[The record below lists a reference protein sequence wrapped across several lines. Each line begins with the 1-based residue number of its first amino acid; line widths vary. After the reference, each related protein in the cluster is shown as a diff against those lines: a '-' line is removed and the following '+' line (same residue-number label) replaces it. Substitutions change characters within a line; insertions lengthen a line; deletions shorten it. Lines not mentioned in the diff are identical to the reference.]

1 MLSAQV
7 CIYLLFI
14 LMKKALLLL
23 LAAVTAISC
32 RGGRDTAITSRM
44 DSSRLNIGTYI
55 LQPYA
60 RSEAHIKDLA
70 DCGIDFVICI
80 DNDRAALDLFSKY
93 GVGAIVTGV
102 VPGWW
107 GGDGNNAGTLRTSHP
122 LEEYEA
128 AAAAFED
135 HPAIWG
141 IDIGDEPS
149 ALDFPYYGE
158 VYKKVDELFPNQFPF
173 LNLYPNYASV
183 AQNTDEQTVNQ
194 LGTATYQEHIDR
206 YCECV
211 PAYYLSYDFYYKV
224 AGVEKD
230 YDNLRVVAD
239 ACRRNGLEM
248 WVTVQVNSFDP
259 EIWICEN
266 ELRFQAYSA
275 LAFGAVNLTWACYTA
290 GWWNNLV
297 LDAEGNRTQQYDKLK
312 RVNAEIHSL
321 ADHYM
326 KYKTEETAFVGFA
339 GTSVPEECGI
349 ETIEA
354 LDWGRLSD
362 LTAGCPLVVG
372 KMVRRGGGRGRALF
386 VCVADDPYDENPRQH
401 TLRFRAK
408 GRKVKAYGG
417 DGPIEVTGTG
427 PGSYEIPVTSNQG
440 LLIEY

>member
-1 MLSAQV
+1 MKNILPLLSV
-7 CIYLLFI
+7 ILLSVTVSCREGGDT
-14 LMKKALLLL
+14 
-23 LAAVTAISC
+23 AAV
-32 RGGRDTAITSRM
+32 TSRM
-44 DSSRLNIGTYI
+44 DASRLNIGTYI

-60 RSEAHIKDLA
+60 RSEAHIRDLA
-70 DCGIDFVICI
+70 DCGIDFVVCM

-93 GVGAIVTGV
+93 GIGAIVTGV

-107 GGDGNNAGTLRTSHP
+107 GGDGNNAGTLRERHP
-122 LEEYEA
+122 LAEYEA

-158 VYKKVDELFPNQFPF
+158 VYRRVDELFPNQFPF

-183 AQNTDEQTVNQ
+183 AQNTEDQTESQ

-211 PAYYLSYDFYYKV
+211 PAHYLSYDFYYKV

-230 YDNLRVVAD
+230 YDNLRVVSD
-239 ACRRNGLEM
+239 ACRKNGLEM

-259 EIWICEN
+259 AVWISEN

-290 GWWNNLV
+290 GWWNNQV
-297 LDAEGNRTQQYDKLK
+297 LDGEGNKTEQFDKLK
-312 RVNAEIHSL
+312 RVNAEIHTL
-321 ADHYM
+321 AERYM
-326 KYKTEETAFVGFA
+326 QYETEETAFVGFCD
-339 GTSVPEECGI
+339 TNVPEECGLESI
-349 ETIEA
+349 DS
-354 LDWGRLSD
+354 LDYGRLSG

-372 KMVRRGGGRGRALF
+372 KMARRGGGRGRALF
-386 VCVADDPYDENPRQH
+386 VCVADDPYNENPQAR
-401 TLRFRAK
+401 TLSFKAK
-408 GRKVKAYGG
+408 GRKVKAMGG
-417 DGPIEVTGTG
+417 DGPIEVIRTGEGTF
-427 PGSYEIPVTSNQG
+427 EIPVVSNQG
-440 LLIEY
+440 VLIEF

>member
-1 MLSAQV
+1 MKKISL
-7 CIYLLFI
+7 LLFV
-14 LMKKALLLL
+14 LLS
-23 LAAVTAISC
+23 LAAC
-32 RGGRDTAITSRM
+32 REDGAGASGASRM
-44 DSSRLNIGTYI
+44 DASRLNIGTYI

-80 DNDRAALDLFSKY
+80 DNDRTALDLFNKY
-93 GVGAIVTGV
+93 GIGAIVTGV

-107 GGDGNNAGTLRTSHP
+107 GGDGHNAGGLQKAHP
-122 LEEYEA
+122 LAEYEA

-183 AQNTDEQTVNQ
+183 AQNTENQTVSQ

-211 PAYYLSYDFYYKV
+211 AAHYLSYDFYYKV

-230 YDNLRVVAD
+230 YDNLRVVSD
-239 ACRRNGLEM
+239 ACRKNGLEM

-259 EIWICEN
+259 AVWISEN

-290 GWWNNLV
+290 GWWNNQV
-297 LDAEGNRTQQYDKLK
+297 LDAEGNKTEQYDKLK
-312 RVNAEIHSL
+312 RVNAEIHTL

-326 KYKTEETAFVGFA
+326 EYKTEETVFVGFA
-339 GTSVPEECGI
+339 DTNAPGECGL
-349 ETIEA
+349 ETIET
-354 LDWGRLSD
+354 LDYGRLSD
-362 LTAGCPLVVG
+362 LTAGCPLLVG
-372 KMVRRGGGRGRALF
+372 KMVRRGSGRGRALF
-386 VCVADDPYDENPRQH
+386 VCVADDPYNESPAHH
-401 TLRFRAK
+401 TLSFRAK
-408 GRKVKAYGG
+408 GRKVKAFGG
-417 DGPIEVTGTG
+417 NGPIEVTRTDDGL
-427 PGSYEIPVTSNQG
+427 YEIPVVSNQG
-440 LLIEY
+440 VLLEY

>member
-1 MLSAQV
+1 MKNILP
-7 CIYLLFI
+7 LLFAI
-14 LMKKALLLL
+14 LLPVTVSCREGGDT
-23 LAAVTAISC
+23 AAV
-32 RGGRDTAITSRM
+32 TSRM
-44 DSSRLNIGTYI
+44 DASRLNIGTYI

-60 RSEAHIKDLA
+60 RSEAHIRDLA
-70 DCGIDFVICI
+70 DCGIDFVVCM

-93 GVGAIVTGV
+93 GIGAIVTGV

-107 GGDGNNAGTLRTSHP
+107 GGDGNNAGTLRERHP
-122 LEEYEA
+122 LAEYEA

-158 VYKKVDELFPNQFPF
+158 VYRRVDELFPNQFPF

-183 AQNTDEQTVNQ
+183 AQNTEDQTESQ

-211 PAYYLSYDFYYKV
+211 PAHYLSYDFYYKV

-230 YDNLRVVAD
+230 YDNLRVVSD
-239 ACRRNGLEM
+239 ACRKNGLEM

-259 EIWICEN
+259 AVWISEN
-266 ELRFQAYSA
+266 ERRFQAYSA

-290 GWWNNLV
+290 GWWNNQV
-297 LDAEGNRTQQYDKLK
+297 VDGEGSKTEQYDKLK
-312 RVNAEIHSL
+312 RVNAEIHTL
-321 ADHYM
+321 ADRYM
-326 KYKTEETAFVGFA
+326 QYETEETAFVGF
-339 GTSVPEECGI
+339 GDTNVPEECGLESI
-349 ETIEA
+349 DS
-354 LDWGRLSD
+354 LDYGRLSG

-372 KMVRRGGGRGRALF
+372 KMARRGGGRGRALF
-386 VCVADDPYDENPRQH
+386 VCVADDPYNENPQSH
-401 TLRFRAK
+401 SLRFRAK
-408 GRKVKAYGG
+408 GRKVKALGG
-417 DGPIEVTGTG
+417 DGPIEVIRTGDG
-427 PGSYEIPVTSNQG
+427 FCEIPVVSNQG

>member
-1 MLSAQV
+1 MKNILP
-7 CIYLLFI
+7 LLFAI
-14 LMKKALLLL
+14 LLPVTVSCREGGDT
-23 LAAVTAISC
+23 AAV
-32 RGGRDTAITSRM
+32 TSRM
-44 DSSRLNIGTYI
+44 DASRLNIGTYI

-60 RSEAHIKDLA
+60 RSEAHIRDLA
-70 DCGIDFVICI
+70 DCGIDFVVCM

-93 GVGAIVTGV
+93 GIGAIVTGV

-107 GGDGNNAGTLRTSHP
+107 GGDGNNAGTLRERHP
-122 LEEYEA
+122 LAEYEA

-158 VYKKVDELFPNQFPF
+158 VYRRVDELFPNQFPF

-183 AQNTDEQTVNQ
+183 AQNTEDQTESQ

-211 PAYYLSYDFYYKV
+211 PAHYLSYDFYYKV

-230 YDNLRVVAD
+230 YDNLRVVSD
-239 ACRRNGLEM
+239 ACRKNGLEM

-259 EIWICEN
+259 AVWISEN

-290 GWWNNLV
+290 GWWNNQV
-297 LDAEGNRTQQYDKLK
+297 VDGEGSKTEQYDKLK
-312 RVNAEIHSL
+312 RVNAEIHTL
-321 ADHYM
+321 ADRYM
-326 KYKTEETAFVGFA
+326 QYETEETAFVGF
-339 GTSVPEECGI
+339 GDTNVPEECGLESI
-349 ETIEA
+349 DS
-354 LDWGRLSD
+354 LDYGRLSG

-372 KMVRRGGGRGRALF
+372 KMARRGGGRGRALF
-386 VCVADDPYDENPRQH
+386 VCVADDPYNENPQSH
-401 TLRFRAK
+401 SLRFRAK
-408 GRKVKAYGG
+408 GRKVKALGG
-417 DGPIEVTGTG
+417 DGPIEVIRTGDG
-427 PGSYEIPVTSNQG
+427 FCEIPVVSNQG